1 MANLVRN
8 ERTKLTATYFNGVA
22 IAVVAVGGFAP
33 LISAAN
39 STAALWPTV
48 VPTSV
53 ICLFISGTL
62 HLAARRIL
70 KGLKDDE

>member
-8 ERTKLTATYFNGVA
+8 ERTKLTATYLNGVA

-33 LISAAN
+33 LITAAN
-39 STAALWPTV
+39 SVTALWTTIA
-48 VPTSV
+48 PTSV

-62 HLAARRIL
+62 HLTARRIL